1 MSRTTSASTTPELT
15 PQAPPPAYPGEAL
28 DAAIRA
34 ARMASP
40 QFTGVDGRHYLAL
53 PKDFS
58 LHELKDEARL
68 DPIPRASI
76 TVDDRASLVAYAN
89 RFKDA
94 RSLLIADFDAL
105 TIAARLDWH
114 PHNQHSDFQTS
125 GARSHTV
132 THKLRLSEEFARWDD
147 MAAKFHS
154 QADFAQ
160 FLEENSADIAMPE
173 AATMVEI
180 SRDLEATTGSIFKSS
195 VRLENG
201 DRALRYETDTRA
213 VNQVVIPTRFELLI
227 PIYNGEAPIQ
237 LTCRFRWRATGGGAQ
252 LGFEWHR
259 VEYQR
264 RAHFAQIATAAAE
277 ETGLP
282 VVFGRPT

>member
-1 MSRTTSASTTPELT
+1 MTRTT
-15 PQAPPPAYPGEAL
+15 APAPATEAAAHVAPAYPGEAL

-34 ARMASP
+34 ARMADP
-40 QFTGVDGRHYLAL
+40 RFTGTDGREYLAL
-53 PKDFS
+53 PVNFA
-58 LHELKDEARL
+58 LHEIKDQARL
-68 DPIPRASI
+68 DPIPRARV

-94 RSLLIADFDAL
+94 RSLLIADFDKL
-105 TIAARLDWH
+105 TIVAHLDWH
-114 PHNQHSDFQTS
+114 PHNTHDAFGHS
-125 GARSHTV
+125 GADAHTV
-132 THKLRLSEEFARWDD
+132 TLKLRLSEEFARWNE
-147 MAAKFHS
+147 MAGKFHP
-154 QADFAQ
+154 QADFAA

-180 SRDLEATTGSIFKSS
+180 SRDLEATSGQVFKSS

-201 DRALRYETDTRA
+201 DRAFRFETDTRA
-213 VNQVVIPTRFELLI
+213 VNQVTIPTRFELLI

-237 LTCRFRWRATGGGAQ
+237 LTARFRWRAGGGGAQ

-264 RAHFAQIATAAAE
+264 RAHFAEIATLAAD

-282 VVFGRPT
+282 VFAGRPAT